1 MVQDFVEPNFR
12 SKFLFC
18 LFTFDWLLKSRG
30 CLIDGSDEKLFVKPN
45 GTFCSANFE
54 TYILTITLIP
64 TLFLWGPA
72 MYAEKQHV
80 NPCYKTFYPEFSLK
94 FHLQGPSNK
103 KNIYGHL
110 VGTCNGVSSS
120 TGESSL
126 YPQVLYL
133 L

>member
-30 CLIDGSDEKLFVKPN
+30 CLIDGSDEKLFVKLN

-72 MYAEKQHV
+72 MYAE
-80 NPCYKTFYPEFSLK
+80 N
-94 FHLQGPSNK
+94 
-103 KNIYGHL
+103 
-110 VGTCNGVSSS
+110 S
-120 TGESSL
+120 TSIPVIKRFIQNFL
-126 YPQVLYL
+126 
-133 L
+133 